1 MPTESMPTALMPA
14 ASIQCCTRCILPA
27 TFPNITFDAAGLC
40 TYCQMALDPN
50 ALDRERHQLRGRM
63 EAAIEQNR
71 GKGEYDCIVA
81 FSGGKDSSYTLM
93 RLVQTYG
100 LKCLAVTID
109 NGFIAEQARHNCH
122 TVTEALGVDFT
133 FFRPAPDF
141 MANMYRTSVTT
152 GGVQTPASIKRA
164 SAICNSCIS
173 LINNLMVKFAVQYE
187 APLIAGGYIGGQV
200 PKNMAVLDLNLIQQ
214 ERMRASQRE
223 KYADLFG
230 PAASQFF
237 FIRQSLLQKQ
247 PEGRVLVINPMLTI
261 AIREDE
267 IIAAIRPLGW
277 MPTNDTG
284 RNSSNCRLNDLG
296 IAIHYHKHKFHPYAF
311 EIAEQVRY
319 GLMSRAEALNKVQEI
334 PAFANL
340 SQQMSKIGITEHDL

>member
-1 MPTESMPTALMPA
+1 MQSKWV
-14 ASIQCCTRCILPA
+14 QRCTTCILPA
-27 TFPNITFDAAGLC
+27 TFPNISFDDRGLC
-40 TYCQMALDPN
+40 TYCQAALDESAMAL
-50 ALDRERHQLRGRM
+50 ERQSLRKRM
-63 EAAIEQNR
+63 ESAIEQSR

-93 RLVQTYG
+93 RLVRDYD
-100 LKCLAVTID
+100 LNCLAVTID
-109 NGFIAEQARHNCH
+109 NGFISDQARQNCY
-122 TVTEALGVDFT
+122 TVTEALGVDFS
-133 FFRPAPDF
+133 FFRPAPKF

-173 LINNLMVKFAVQYE
+173 LINNLMVKFALQYE
-187 APLIAGGYIGGQV
+187 SPIIAGGYIGGQV

-214 ERMRASQRE
+214 ERMRAPQRE
-223 KYADLFG
+223 KYTDIFG

-247 PEGRVLVINPMLTI
+247 PEGRVMVINPMLTM
-261 AIREDE
+261 AISEEE
-267 IIAAIRPLGW
+267 IIASIGELGW
-277 MPTNDTG
+277 TPTKDTG

-296 IAIHYHKHKFHPYAF
+296 IAIHYKKHQFHPYAF

-319 GLMSRAEALNKVQEI
+319 GLMSRGDALKKVEEI
-334 PAFANL
+334 PEFAHV
-340 SQQMSKIGITEHDL
+340 SQQMSAIGLNQSDL

>member
-1 MPTESMPTALMPA
+1 MPTEP
-14 ASIQCCTRCILPA
+14 IQYCTRCILPS
-27 TFPNITFDAAGLC
+27 TFPSLTFDAAGLC
-40 TYCQMALDPN
+40 TYCQTALDLA
-50 ALDRERHQLRGRM
+50 ALALERQQLRARM
-63 EAAIEQNR
+63 EAAIEQSR

-93 RLVQTYG
+93 RLVREYH
-100 LKCLAVTID
+100 LNCLAITID
-109 NGFIAEQARHNCH
+109 NGFIAEQARRNCH

-133 FFRPAPDF
+133 FFRPAPTF
-141 MANMYRTSVTT
+141 MANLYRTSVTT

-173 LINNLMVKFAVQYE
+173 LINNLMVKFALQYE

-214 ERMRASQRE
+214 ERMRAPQRE
-223 KYADLFG
+223 KYLDLFG
-230 PAASQFF
+230 PAANQFF

-247 PEGRVLVINPMLTI
+247 PEGRVMVINPMLTV
-261 AIREDE
+261 AVREEE
-267 IIAAIRPLGW
+267 IIAAIQTLGW
-277 MPTNDTG
+277 APTTDTG

-296 IAIHYHKHKFHPYAF
+296 IAIHYHQHQFHPYAF

-319 GLMSRAEALNKVQEI
+319 GLMSRAEALTKVQEI
-334 PAFANL
+334 PAFAQL
-340 SQQMSKIGITEHDL
+340 TPQMAQIGITVHDL

>member
-1 MPTESMPTALMPA
+1 MHTES
-14 ASIQCCTRCILPA
+14 IQRCVKCILPA

-40 TYCQMALDPN
+40 TYCQTALDQA
-50 ALDRERHQLRGRM
+50 ALAGERQNLRTRM
-63 EAAIEQNR
+63 EAAIEQSR

-93 RLVQTYG
+93 RLVRDYG
-100 LKCLAVTID
+100 LRCLAVTID
-109 NGFIAEQARHNCH
+109 NGFIAEQARRNCY

-133 FFRPAPDF
+133 FFRPAPNF
-141 MANMYRTSVTT
+141 MAQMYRTSVTT

-214 ERMRASQRE
+214 ERMRAPQRE
-223 KYADLFG
+223 KYVDLFG
-230 PAASQFF
+230 PGANQFF

-247 PEGRVLVINPMLTI
+247 PEGRVLVINPMLTV
-261 AIREDE
+261 AVREAE
-267 IIAAIRPLGW
+267 IIAAIRTLGW
-277 MPTNDTG
+277 TPTNDTG

-296 IAIHYHKHKFHPYAF
+296 IAIHYHKHQFHPYAF

-319 GLMSRAEALNKVQEI
+319 GLMSRAEALEKVEDI
-334 PAFANL
+334 PIFAHL
-340 SQQMSKIGITEHDL
+340 TQQMEQIGITLHDL